1 MAILRIAGSTWAGPQ
16 RDLVLPDA
24 LFTLG
29 REKDNGLVL
38 DSNEISRHHAR
49 LTCGPEGWA
58 VEDLGSSNG
67 TYVNGVRVARHLL
80 QEGDVIGLGSLRLTF
95 FRGLPPP
102 LPAVTL
108 PSITPPPLPAVA
120 PPVPPPGL
128 PPAAGRRPATGGGSG
143 LWIGLGVLGVV
154 LLGALGV
161 GAAVLLPR
169 FTRKA
174 EPAPATP
181 AAIAAEPDRAAIAWD
196 GAERDPAKE
205 RSLPGGLSAPL
216 PPDPADGFTSAG
228 TLRVPASG
236 GTFAL
241 DTFAPALKGSRLE
254 VPAGAYPSGATLR
267 LAQRPEGRFEVDP
280 RFAQASPVLRVE
292 GPAAA
297 RPMKLHLNA
306 ACAGDEFLLPCYAE
320 LGSGRLHPMTRLGQ
334 KGATVT
340 ALVRHF
346 CDVVVVKAKV
356 KDLDNGGRSVETG
369 FLPSV
374 NGWPFTNDGSIA
386 NSLAG
391 QPRGNC
397 EGMVLGASWGYRI
410 AKAHPL
416 MKLADNL
423 NRSFRT
429 PQRQEDDARG
439 IYFCGRLQA
448 AHAPAGEAFEAYG
461 QERWEAKPS
470 EHWLAIRAGLL
481 LTGQPQI
488 VSIYEIDGAGN
499 QQAAHAILAYGYSTD
514 GRIRV
519 YDPNASGDDGRVLEY
534 DLKAEAF
541 RPFESG
547 RTQDDQKRLF
557 NKVLFTCD
565 EDWVSWK
572 DIHQAAI
579 DFFLAGSI
587 PPNALPF
594 LTFEVCEEA
603 PKGGYGTPSTVN
615 MEPRGPLRMVKVGA
629 KRIAVR
635 VKSDRANVE
644 LRHRELVLDA
654 ATGPTWLTDWTGAAA
669 EPAWIDAKTAP
680 QVLGAY
686 FEARLAGEE
695 RWAWSGF
702 QWFVVTQETVKA
714 QPRPPARHYSRRSY

>member
-49 LTCGPEGWA
+49 LARTAEGWA

-102 LPAVTL
+102 APAVTL
-108 PSITPPPLPAVA
+108 PSITPPPLP
-120 PPVPPPGL
+120 
-128 PPAAGRRPATGGGSG
+128 PPAAPPQAPGRRPAGKGGGAA
-143 LWIGLGVLGVV
+143 WIGVLVVGLV
-154 LLGALGV
+154 LLAGLVAG
-161 GAAVLLPR
+161 AVLFLPR
-169 FTRKA
+169 LTRKA
-174 EPAPATP
+174 EPAPAAP
-181 AAIAAEPDRAAIAWD
+181 IAAEPDRAAIAWD
-196 GAERDPAKE
+196 GPERDPQRE
-205 RSLPGGLSAPL
+205 RAVPGALSAPL
-216 PPDPADGFTSAG
+216 PPDPAEGFSSAG

-241 DTFAPALKGSRLE
+241 DTFVPALKGSRLE
-254 VPAGAYPSGATLR
+254 IPAGAYPAGATLR
-267 LAQRPEGRFEVDP
+267 LSQRSEARFSIDP
-280 RFAQASPVLRVE
+280 RFTQASPVLRVE
-292 GPAAA
+292 GPSAPAA
-297 RPMKLHLNA
+297 RPLRLHLTA
-306 ACAGDEFLLPCYAE
+306 PCGSDEFLLPCYAE
-320 LGSGRLHPMTRLGQ
+320 LGSGQLHPMTRLGQ
-334 KGATVT
+334 KGTTVT

-346 CDVVVVKAKV
+346 SDVVVVKARI
-356 KDLDNGGRSVETG
+356 KDLENGGRSVETG

-374 NGWPFTNDGSIA
+374 HGWPFTNDGSIA

-391 QPRGNC
+391 HPRGNC
-397 EGMVLGASWGYRI
+397 EGMVLGASWAYRI

-423 NRSFRT
+423 NRNFRT
-429 PQRQEDDARG
+429 PQRPEDDARG
-439 IYFCGRLQA
+439 QYFCGRLQA
-448 AHAPAGEAFEAYG
+448 AHAPSGEAFEAYG
-461 QERWEAKPS
+461 QERLEAKS
-470 EHWLAIRAGLL
+470 REHWLGIRAGLL

-519 YDPNASGDDGRVLEY
+519 YDPNACGDDARVLEY

-547 RTQDDQKRLF
+547 RTQNDQKRFF
-557 NKVLFTCD
+557 NKVIFTCD

-603 PKGGYGTPSTVN
+603 PKGGYGMPNTVN
-615 MEPRGPLRMVKVGA
+615 MEPRGPLRIVKVGA

-654 ATGPTWLTDWTGAAA
+654 ATGPTWVTDWTGSGG
-669 EPAWIDAKTAP
+669 EPAWIDVKPAA

-686 FEARLAGEE
+686 FEAKLAGEE

-702 QWFVVTQETVKA
+702 QWFSVAQELPKA
-714 QPRPPARHYSRRSY
+714 QPKPPARHYSRRSY